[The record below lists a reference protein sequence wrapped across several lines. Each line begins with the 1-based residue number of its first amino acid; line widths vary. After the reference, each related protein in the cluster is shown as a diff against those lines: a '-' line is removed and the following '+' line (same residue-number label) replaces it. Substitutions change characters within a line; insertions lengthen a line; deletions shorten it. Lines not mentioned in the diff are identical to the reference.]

1 MWHVANAQ
9 AYHPACWDDMLV
21 ALLLLAFACVGE
33 KAQVCL
39 FRGIDG
45 QLGDV
50 DVAWLLKHL
59 DDDQRDLLC
68 L

>member
-1 MWHVANAQ
+1 
-9 AYHPACWDDMLV
+9 MLV
-21 ALLLLAFACVGE
+21 AILLLACDCVGE
-33 KAQVCL
+33 DARACL

-50 DVAWLLKHL
+50 YVAWLLKHL
-59 DDDQRDLLC
+59 DDDQRDFLC

>member
-1 MWHVANAQ
+1 MANAQ

-21 ALLLLAFACVGE
+21 AILLLLCDGIGE
-33 KAQVCL
+33 DAQACL

-50 DVAWLLKHL
+50 YVVWLLKHQ
-59 DDDQRDLLC
+59 DDDTRDLLR

>member
-1 MWHVANAQ
+1 MTNAQ
-9 AYHPACWDDMLV
+9 AYHPACWDDMPV
-21 ALLLLAFACVGE
+21 AILLLALDGVGE
-33 KAQVCL
+33 DAQACL

-59 DDDQRDLLC
+59 DDDQRDLLG